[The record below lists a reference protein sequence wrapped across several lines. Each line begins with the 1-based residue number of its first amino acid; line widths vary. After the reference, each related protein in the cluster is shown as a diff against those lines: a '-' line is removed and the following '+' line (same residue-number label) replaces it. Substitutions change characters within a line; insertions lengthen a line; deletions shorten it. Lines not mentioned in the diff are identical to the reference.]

1 MINIIIVLRAG
12 PAQAAAPV
20 RRLASHGARRSMIA
34 RFVTTIVGIVVF
46 VYGVIAAISPLPL
59 GLPLIVLGLLM
70 IAAANPAARPLIRSM
85 RRRWRWFD
93 FLVRKAARHSPK
105 QFQETIEETDPGP
118 ERNEENAEENERQDD
133 GDQEKPK
140 HDHQR

>member
-1 MINIIIVLRAG
+1 
-12 PAQAAAPV
+12 
-20 RRLASHGARRSMIA
+20 MIA
-34 RFVTTIVGIVVF
+34 RFVTTIVGVVVL

-59 GLPLIVLGLLM
+59 GLPLVVLGLLM

-105 QFQETIEETDPGP
+105 RFQETIEETDPNPGADD
-118 ERNEENAEENERQDD
+118 EKDDDKQDD
-133 GDQEKPK
+133 DKAKENNVSKNKSG
-140 HDHQR
+140 